1 MDNADRKRLAG
12 YLHMANDYIDQSAF
26 TGQRKSR
33 QAELRK
39 NASSLVKRVISELM
53 DDDDDRTRDAYDL
66 ALNNILNPRKSPDGR

>member
-53 DDDDDRTRDAYDL
+53 DDDDRTRDAYDL